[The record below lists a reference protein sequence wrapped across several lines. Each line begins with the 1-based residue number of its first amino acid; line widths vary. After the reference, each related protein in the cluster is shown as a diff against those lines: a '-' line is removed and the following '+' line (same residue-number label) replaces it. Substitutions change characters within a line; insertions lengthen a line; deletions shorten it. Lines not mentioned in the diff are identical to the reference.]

1 MACRKCNDENAHIAR
16 LSPRQT
22 VGHPDFVYVQV
33 EFAPPNWPAN
43 KRLASRVIHSL
54 SGVYPKGYGIRQHGA
69 RFWVYHEDVA
79 LDSRLKPVAETE
91 ATENQQA
98 MHDERTATQQKV
110 DAAAAQNQASLKSDE
125 LTTEERAR
133 LAAET
138 ADLDD

>member
-22 VGHPDFVYVQV
+22 VGHPEFVYVQV
-33 EFAPPNWPAN
+33 DFAPKDWPTN

-54 SGVYPKGYGIRQHGA
+54 SGVYPKGYGIRKHGA
-69 RFWVYHEDVA
+69 RFWAYHEDVA
-79 LDSRLKPVAETE
+79 LDSRLKPVAEAE
-91 ATENQQA
+91 AANNKQA
-98 MHDERTATQQKV
+98 MLDELAVAQERV
-110 DAAAAQNQASLKSDE
+110 DAAAAMNDVSLKRDE
-125 LTTEERAR
+125 PAIDERVK